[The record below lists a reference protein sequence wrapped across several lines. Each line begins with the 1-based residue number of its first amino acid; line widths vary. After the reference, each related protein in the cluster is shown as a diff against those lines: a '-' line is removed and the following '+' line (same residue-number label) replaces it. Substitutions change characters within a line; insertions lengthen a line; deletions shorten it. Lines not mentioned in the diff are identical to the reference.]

1 MRRIALL
8 LFCAVLATPGA
19 RAADGAEQFADGN
32 RLYHDDLYWGALL
45 RYRQAMDAGLD
56 SALLHYN
63 SGVAH
68 YRAQQYARARESF
81 RKALAEPRLTHR
93 IHYNLGLTELAAG
106 NTDSAITW
114 FRHAGA
120 QQDEP
125 VLASL
130 AAAAMASVASNAGRE
145 ESGRQA
151 PAELRRTAE
160 RPFGNLEL
168 RAALSV
174 GSDDNVFRAPAEAY
188 NDLSQPGA
196 PPVNPVAQSGVYY
209 PVDINAKYSVNSF
222 EHESFFGSYRVSG
235 RYYQDE
241 ALSTANE
248 YAHQLAFGTE
258 YERQEDTRERKIYSA
273 FTISSHDGSWYDRDD
288 GTERDFNNENV
299 GNRLSYVRY
308 GPEIWVRQSY
318 SRLSF
323 NLHAKGQIW
332 NYDDSRE
339 LPEYD
344 HEYLHLG
351 ASIQYRFT
359 STSLLRVKAD
369 AWQRRFGERPS
380 FSLDGQQPIDNPPV
394 HYDYVQ
400 FGATARQRI
409 TGLMWFGINYART
422 ERRDKHAGYYDYFR
436 DDYGI
441 DFSFRVSDRF
451 IVRADANYG
460 IYSYLN
466 ALAYNTAAGGRRT
479 LEQTDARLLATWRF
493 NPRLSLVAGFE
504 HRDVVS
510 NDQRIAYTRN
520 QVMLGL
526 HWRQ

>member
-8 LFCAVLATPGA
+8 VSCVVLAAPGA

-32 RLYHDDLYWGALL
+32 RLYHDDLYWAALL
-45 RYRQAMDAGLD
+45 RYRQAADSGFD
-56 SALLHYN
+56 SALLYYN

-81 RKALAEPRLTHR
+81 LEAIAEPRLTHR
-93 IHYNLGLTELAAG
+93 IQYNLGLTELAAG
-106 NTDSAITW
+106 NTENAVTW
-114 FRHAGA
+114 FQRAGA

-130 AAAAMASVASNAGRE
+130 AAAAVVHISSNTPEAYRD
-145 ESGRQA
+145 RPVPTPTRRA
-151 PAELRRTAE
+151 PE
-160 RPFGNLEL
+160 RPFGSLEL

-174 GSDDNVFRAPAEAY
+174 GSDDNVFRTPATAY
-188 NDLSQPGA
+188 NDLSQPGV
-196 PPVNPVAQSGVYY
+196 PTVSPVVQSGVFY
-209 PVDINAKYSVNSF
+209 PVDIKAKYSVNSF

-235 RYYQDE
+235 RYYHDE
-241 ALSTANE
+241 ALDNASE

-258 YERQEDTRERKIYSA
+258 YERQTDTRERKIYSA
-273 FTISSHDGSWYDRDD
+273 FTISSYDGSWYDRDD
-288 GTERDFNNENV
+288 GTEREFNDGNV
-299 GNRLSYVRY
+299 GSRLSYARY
-308 GPEIWVRQSY
+308 GPEIWMRQSY

-323 NLHAKGQIW
+323 NVHAKGQIW
-332 NYDDSRE
+332 NYDDTE
-339 LPEYD
+339 ALPEYD
-344 HEYLHLG
+344 HEYLHIG
-351 ASIQYRFT
+351 ASFQYRFT
-359 STSLLRVKAD
+359 STSLLRVKVD

-380 FSLDGQQPIDNPPV
+380 FDLNGEQPIDNPPI

-400 FGATARQRI
+400 LGATARQRI
-409 TGLMWFGINYART
+409 TSLMWFGINYART
-422 ERRDKHAGYYDYFR
+422 ERRDKHSGYYDYFR

-441 DFSFRVSDRF
+441 DFSFRVNDRF

-466 ALAYNTAAGGRRT
+466 AFAYNTAAGGRRT
-479 LEQTDARLLATWRF
+479 LEKADARLLATWRF
-493 NPRLSLVAGFE
+493 TPRLSLVAGLE
-504 HRDVVS
+504 HRDIES

>member
-1 MRRIALL
+1 MRNVALVIL
-8 LFCAVLATPGA
+8 CAVLAAPGA
-19 RAADGAEQFADGN
+19 RADDGAGQFADGN
-32 RLYHDDLYWGALL
+32 RLYHDDLYWAALL
-45 RYRQAMDAGLD
+45 RYRQATDAGFD
-56 SALLHYN
+56 SPLLHYN

-68 YRAQQYARARESF
+68 YRAGQYARARESF
-81 RKALAEPRLTHR
+81 LKAFAEPRLAHR

-106 NTDSAITW
+106 NTDDAVTW
-114 FRHAGA
+114 FQRAGA

-130 AAAAMASVASNAGRE
+130 ADAAVASIASNA
-145 ESGRQA
+145 RQA
-151 PAELRRTAE
+151 DSDGLASAPVRRATE
-160 RPFGNLEL
+160 RPFGDLQL
-168 RAALSV
+168 RVALSV
-174 GSDDNVFRAPAEAY
+174 GSDDNVFRTPAEAY
-188 NDLSQPGA
+188 DDLSQPGA
-196 PPVNPVAQSGVYY
+196 PLVNPVVQSGVFY

-222 EHESFFGSYRVSG
+222 EHESFFGSYRMSG

-241 ALSTANE
+241 SLENANE

-258 YERQEDTRERKIYSA
+258 YERQADTRERKIYSA

-288 GTERDFNNENV
+288 GTEREFNNENV

-308 GPEIWVRQSY
+308 GPEIWMRQSY

-323 NLHAKGQIW
+323 NVHAKGQIW
-332 NYDDSRE
+332 NYDDPEE

-344 HEYLHLG
+344 HEYLQIG
-351 ASIQYRFT
+351 ASVQYRFT
-359 STSLLRVKAD
+359 STSLLRLKAD

-380 FSLDGQQPIDNPPV
+380 FNLDGQQPIDNPPTR
-394 HYDYVQ
+394 YDYVQ
-400 FGATARQRI
+400 LGATARQRI
-409 TGLMWFGINYART
+409 TSLMWFGINYACT
-422 ERRDKHAGYYDYFR
+422 ERRDRHSGYYDYFR
-436 DDYGI
+436 DDYGV

-466 ALAYNTAAGGRRT
+466 AFAYNTAAGGRQT
-479 LEQTDARLLATWRF
+479 LEKADARLLATWRF
-493 NPRLSLVAGFE
+493 NPNLSLVAEFE
-504 HRDVVS
+504 HRDIVS

>member
-1 MRRIALL
+1 MRRAALYIL
-8 LFCAVLATPGA
+8 CAVLVSPAV
-19 RAADGAEQFADGN
+19 RAADGAGQFADGN
-32 RLYHDDLYWGALL
+32 RLYHDDLYWAALL
-45 RYRQAMDAGLD
+45 RYRQAADAGFD
-56 SALLHYN
+56 SPLLHYN

-68 YRAQQYARARESF
+68 YRAQQYSRARESF
-81 RKALAEPRLTHR
+81 LKALAEPRLTHR
-93 IHYNLGLTELAAG
+93 VHYNLGLTELAAG
-106 NTDSAITW
+106 NTGNAVSW
-114 FRHAGA
+114 FQRVGA

-130 AAAAMASVASNAGRE
+130 AAAAITSIASNASRTDGDRIE
-145 ESGRQA
+145 PA
-151 PAELRRTAE
+151 PVRRAPE
-160 RPFGNLEL
+160 RPFGDLQL

-174 GSDDNVFRAPAEAY
+174 GSDDNVFRAPAEGY

-196 PPVNPVAQSGVYY
+196 PAVTPAVQSGVFY

-241 ALSTANE
+241 SLENANE

-258 YERQEDTRERKIYSA
+258 YERQADTRERKIYSA

-288 GTERDFNNENV
+288 GTEREFNNEGV

-308 GPEIWVRQSY
+308 GPEIWMRQSY

-323 NLHAKGQIW
+323 NVHAKGQIR
-332 NYDDSRE
+332 NYDDPEE

-344 HEYLHLG
+344 HEYLHIG
-351 ASIQYRFT
+351 ASVQYRFT
-359 STSLLRVKAD
+359 STSLLRIKAD

-380 FSLDGQQPIDNPPV
+380 FNLDGQQPIDNPPIR
-394 HYDYVQ
+394 YDYVQ
-400 FGATARQRI
+400 VGATARQRI
-409 TGLMWFGINYART
+409 TSLMWFGINYTRT
-422 ERRDKHAGYYDYFR
+422 ERRDRHSGYYDYFR
-436 DDYGI
+436 DDYGV

-466 ALAYNTAAGGRRT
+466 AFAYNTAAGGRQT
-479 LEQTDARLLATWRF
+479 LEKADARLLATWRF
-493 NPRLSLVAGFE
+493 TPRLSLVAEFE
-504 HRDVVS
+504 HRDIVS